1 VCLDERVV
9 MRRKNLMTA
18 KEKRKKGRK
27 DGKERGL
34 CIW

>member
-34 CIW
+34 CTW